1 MTGAAS
7 GTPRYLSVEKRRT
20 LQGTVGR
27 ALHHRSPGSKVLQ
40 LSVDG
45 QTGQTGQIG
54 SDEIEWAILSR
65 IMTSRARG
73 LISPGC
79 RGK

>member
-1 MTGAAS
+1 M
-7 GTPRYLSVEKRRT
+7 
-20 LQGTVGR
+20 GR
-27 ALHHRSPGSKVLQ
+27 ALHHLRAGSKVLQ

-45 QTGQTGQIG
+45 QTGQTGQTG
-54 SDEIEWAILSR
+54 SDEMEWAILSR